1 MDKITSKTLEIEEP
15 LVDAQSMPIDDVFW
29 VETSSV
35 GITARMPSLT
45 PIIYDDE
52 IGLWEE
58 LEHRNRLADTQSK

>member
-35 GITARMPSLT
+35 GIIARMPSLT

-58 LEHRNRLADTQSK
+58 LEHRNRLVDTLSK

>member
-45 PIIYDDE
+45 TIIYDDE

-58 LEHRNRLADTQSK
+58 LEHRNRLTDAQSK